1 MSELDM
7 LQYLNVD
14 CGQVWVDTWFVMD
27 WMNKMMDGWI
37 QFACLYAVIRI
48 SVEIFVFFLSQGQEV
63 R

>member
-1 MSELDM
+1 M
-7 LQYLNVD
+7 D